1 MNKSFPIVSLVLA
14 LSSFST
20 LAADTHCNVKQY
32 EMGLRY
38 QQQSAEIMALQL
50 QTYKFAQQQLNE
62 NLTQRETNRK
72 SAIIIDLD
80 ETVLDNTPLLV
91 KDLKKCHDYTEWD
104 TWGDWEKN
112 GEPSLIPGAKD
123 FLNFVNNQ
131 HITIFYVSDRS
142 QENKQAT
149 INTLNRLGLPQV
161 NSDHVLLANKSKQ
174 LRREDIS
181 HQFQVIMLLGDSL
194 ADFAAEFKTKK
205 PTSEQRKL
213 VEQQR
218 QKFGTQWIIMPNS
231 SYGSWSHSKL
241 KSE

>member
-1 MNKSFPIVSLVLA
+1 MRNSFSIASLLLVL
-14 LSSFST
+14 SSSSAF
-20 LAADTHCNVKQY
+20 AADTHCNVKQY

-62 NLTQRETNRK
+62 NLTQIKTNK
-72 SAIIIDLD
+72 KKAIIIDLD

-91 KDLKKCHDYTEWD
+91 KDLNKCHDYTEWD

-112 GEPSLIPGAKD
+112 GKPHLIPGAKD
-123 FLNFVNNQ
+123 FLNFVTNQ

-142 QENKQAT
+142 QANKQAT
-149 INTLNRLGLPQV
+149 IHTLNRLGLPQV

-174 LRREDIS
+174 LRREDINR
-181 HQFQVIMLLGDSL
+181 QYQVIMLLGDSL

-205 PTSEQRKL
+205 PTTEQRKL
-213 VEQQR
+213 VV
-218 QKFGTQWIIMPNS
+218 
-231 SYGSWSHSKL
+231 
-241 KSE
+241 

>member
-1 MNKSFPIVSLVLA
+1 MRNSFSIASLLFV
-14 LSSFST
+14 LSSSSAF
-20 LAADTHCNVKQY
+20 AADPHCNVKQY

-62 NLTQRETNRK
+62 NLTQIKTNK
-72 SAIIIDLD
+72 KKAIIIDLD

-91 KDLKKCHDYTEWD
+91 KDLSKCHDYTEWD

-112 GEPSLIPGAKD
+112 GKPHLIPGAKD

-142 QENKQAT
+142 QTNKQAT
-149 INTLNRLGLPQV
+149 INTLNRFDLPQV
-161 NSDHVLLANKSKQ
+161 DSDHVLLANKSKQ
-174 LRREDIS
+174 LRREDIN
-181 HQFQVIMLLGDSL
+181 QQYQVIMLLGDSL
-194 ADFAAEFKTKK
+194 ADFAAEFKTHK
-205 PTSEQRKL
+205 PTTEQRKL
-213 VEQQR
+213 VVQQ
-218 QKFGTQWIIMPNS
+218 QQQFGTQWIVMPNS
-231 SYGSWSHSKL
+231 SYGSWSQSQL

>member
-1 MNKSFPIVSLVLA
+1 MRNSFSIASLLLVL
-14 LSSFST
+14 SSSSAF
-20 LAADTHCNVKQY
+20 AADTHCNVKHY

-62 NLTQRETNRK
+62 NLTQIKTNK
-72 SAIIIDLD
+72 KKAIIIDLD

-91 KDLKKCHDYTEWD
+91 KDLNKCHDYTEWD
-104 TWGDWEKN
+104 TWADWEKN
-112 GEPSLIPGAKD
+112 GKPHLIPGAKD

-131 HITIFYVSDRS
+131 HVAIFYVSDRS
-142 QENKQAT
+142 QVNKQAT

-174 LRREDIS
+174 LRREDINR
-181 HQFQVIMLLGDSL
+181 QYQVIMLLGDSL
-194 ADFAAEFKTKK
+194 ADFAAEFKTPK
-205 PTSEQRKL
+205 PTTEQRKL
-213 VEQQR
+213 VVQQ
-218 QKFGTQWIIMPNS
+218 QHHFGTQWIVMPNS
-231 SYGSWSHSKL
+231 SYGSWSQSQL